1 MSQWLLDTDH
11 VGLIE
16 RNDANVRSQLLRR
29 PPAMIAVSVVT
40 MEESLRGRLAV
51 LSRRLTGP
59 ERIRAY
65 ANFQTTARLYQTF
78 NVVPFDQPSE
88 DRFQILLGQRL
99 RIGTQD
105 LKIAATALAHGFVLV
120 TRNRV
125 DFGQVPGLALE
136 DWSV

>member
-1 MSQWLLDTDH
+1 
-11 VGLIE
+11 
-16 RNDANVRSQLLRR
+16 
-29 PPAMIAVSVVT
+29 
-40 MEESLRGRLAV
+40 MEESFRGRLAV

-65 ANFQTTARLYQTF
+65 ANFQTTARLYETF
-78 NVVPFDQPSE
+78 NVVPFDQLCE
-88 DRFQILLGQRL
+88 NCFQQLIGQRL

-105 LKIAATALAHGFVLV
+105 LKIATTALAHGFILV

-125 DFGQVPGLALE
+125 DFGRIAGLTLD